1 MGKKSGFVYQWFLK
15 TCNELVTGSND
26 EEDTEEEIKEEIR
39 YEEIKPEIKAEEKSD
54 QVKAQVS
61 IIVPTYLWHIV
72 RHKSNKKIDNL
83 LWFCLSSQKCRV
95 FMI

>member
-1 MGKKSGFVYQWFLK
+1 MEKIQVSHTYSGCVK
-15 TCNELVTGSND
+15 TFDELVTGSTD

-61 IIVPTYLWHIV
+61 IFHLFIIKWYI
-72 RHKSNKKIDNL
+72 
-83 LWFCLSSQKCRV
+83 
-95 FMI
+95 